1 LGVVSDRCVVPNIQI
16 VITANTEQRRLVI
29 GQCGS
34 ASFLSGTRA
43 GALLTNLVQTGEP
56 IEARR
61 AAAIR
66 DYLVPDWEAAERK
79 MRAGMSVR
87 HLAWVLPWMERCATS
102 DELAHVVAKDG
113 LVFRLLLVL
122 PAAATAAGSD

>member
-1 LGVVSDRCVVPNIQI
+1 
-16 VITANTEQRRLVI
+16 
-29 GQCGS
+29 
-34 ASFLSGTRA
+34 
-43 GALLTNLVQTGEP
+43 
-56 IEARR
+56 
-61 AAAIR
+61 
-66 DYLVPDWEAAERK
+66 

-87 HLAWVLPWMERCATS
+87 HLAWVLPWRERCATS